1 MNLDLGASY
10 SKFAYRF
17 SIYLPEQ
24 NCFGEKI
31 EDIEQWVREGLYVL
45 STISGGATRLAP
57 AKGMWFNKTEGLL
70 IEEVTHLIY
79 SVIDPMEFSKS
90 THLVRDFIHSFGR
103 ETMQESVVVEFGG
116 KMYFIT
122 NFENYKFEFHYLHRK
137 SA

>member
-10 SKFAYRF
+10 SIFAYRF

-31 EDIEQWVREGLYVL
+31 DDIEQWVREGLYVL
-45 STISGGATRLAP
+45 TTISGGATRLAP
-57 AKGMWFNKTEGLL
+57 TQGMWFNKTEGLL

-79 SVIDPMEFSKS
+79 SVIDLAEFSKS

-103 ETMQESVVVEFGG
+103 ETMQESVAVEFGG
-116 KMYFIT
+116 KMHFIT
-122 NFENYKFEFHYLHRK
+122 NFENCEFEFHFLRRK